1 MWIILISGSQMVMMR
16 EDTGKFL
23 SSSDVHL
30 APASVSPHVLF
41 LRLGCFFLPYAPA
54 CVLLAPGWS

>member
-1 MWIILISGSQMVMMR
+1 MVMMR